1 MFTPSDATNN
11 ELDELHVDP
20 NAELVNYTRK
30 NAICEILT
38 YTARR
43 KMLLALSPTAVIAVM
58 ARRTK

>member
-20 NAELVNYTRK
+20 NAELENYTQK

-43 KMLLALSPTAVIAVM
+43 KMLLAL
-58 ARRTK
+58 